1 MTPLYDSTVDNL
13 RAALGQANEHED
25 NCDRAFRQA
34 KEELEAATASRL
46 ALAKALDQLQ
56 KGDMR
61 EVVPEGFAV
70 QVDTPL
76 RGEAMKAAMSRQ
88 VSF

>member
-13 RAALGQANEHED
+13 RAALGQASEHED

-61 EVVPEGFAV
+61 EVPEGFAV